1 MDFKTRLLDSIR
13 QIPNFPQKGILFR
26 DITTLLNNKEM
37 FNELSEHLMAR
48 YEGQDI
54 DFVAG
59 IESRGF
65 IFGAALANAL
75 KKGFVPIRK
84 AGKLPYTTISQQ
96 YSLEYGI
103 ATMEMHVDAFRDVK
117 NARVLLID
125 DLIATGGTALA
136 ACKLIKQLNATLV
149 EACFIIDLQGLGG
162 AKELAKQ
169 SKVYSVLSL

>member
-59 IESRGF
+59 IE
-65 IFGAALANAL
+65 
-75 KKGFVPIRK
+75 
-84 AGKLPYTTISQQ
+84 T
-96 YSLEYGI
+96 
-103 ATMEMHVDAFRDVK
+103 
-117 NARVLLID
+117 
-125 DLIATGGTALA
+125 
-136 ACKLIKQLNATLV
+136 
-149 EACFIIDLQGLGG
+149 
-162 AKELAKQ
+162 
-169 SKVYSVLSL
+169 